1 MVESS
6 GVYRLIRPLRF
17 PKRSIPLKLL
27 AILLLVFCI
36 LSWVRFTQGIKYT
49 PLLRYYAQP
58 ILPIYLLISGAVW
71 GIVSLACVIFL
82 WMKYTFSLWLIAMDS
97 AFFTIWYWLDRAM
110 LGTSPDRWRGVFLPI
125 LLFVIFLAFIYSTVF
140 YILPEKMIL
149 SERRGEDETAK

>member
-6 GVYRLIRPLRF
+6 RNYRVTRPLRF

-27 AILLLVFCI
+27 AVLLLIFCG
-36 LSWVRFTQGIKYT
+36 LSWVRFTQGIKY
-49 PLLRYYAQP
+49 LSLFQEHARS
-58 ILPIYLLISGAVW
+58 ILPVYLMISGSLW
-71 GIVSLACVIFL
+71 GVVSLACVIFL
-82 WMKYTFSLWLIAMDS
+82 WMKYTFSLWLIAINS
-97 AFFTIWYWLDRAM
+97 ALFAVWFWLDRAL

-125 LLFVIFLAFIYSTVF
+125 LMFVIFLAFIYSTIF